1 MTESEELFQK
11 GMKYYNETEYNKAIV
26 YLKKAG
32 EKNHAKAQQYLG
44 NCYTFGYG
52 VIKNLYTAFQWYLKS
67 ARNGEK
73 GAQFVVSECYEQG
86 KGVTKSDSNAAY
98 WYAKAAENQHG
109 GAAVRLAVMYLE
121 GRGVVKYSK
130 KAFDLLFRF
139 KNNDYFTAYDGEY
152 WLGYCYEFGL
162 GTPKNLVL
170 AFTYYISGADRWS
183 ERAKKAMKRVEKTAY
198 DYPCPVMVYE
208 SDYYTLARGV
218 IGVREQLKKHQYT
231 AFLSMSNVDANL
243 FRLNPYMASYIAVLG
258 QYYKTRYS
266 ETHDVSYF
274 DKAACEIENGYG
286 REFRLMI
293 EKLTGNVSQRFI
305 DSFNSVFQEWK
316 KKRGL

>member
-11 GMKYYNETEYNKAIV
+11 GMRYYNETEYDKAIV

-73 GAQFVVSECYEQG
+73 GSQFCVGECYEKG
-86 KGVTKSDSNAAY
+86 EGVTKSDSSAAY
-98 WYAKAAENQHG
+98 WYAKAADNAHG

-121 GRGVVKYSK
+121 GRGVGKDSK
-130 KAFDLLFRF
+130 KAFDLLLRH
-139 KNNDYFTAYDGEY
+139 KNNDYFTSYDGEY
-152 WLGYCYEFGL
+152 WLGRCYEFGL
-162 GTPKNLVL
+162 GTPKSLVL
-170 AFTYYISGADRWS
+170 AFTYYISAADRWS
-183 ERAKKAMKRVEKTAY
+183 ELAKKALKRAKETAY
-198 DYPCPVMVYE
+198 EYPCPVTVYE
-208 SDYYTLARGV
+208 SDYHTLVRG
-218 IGVREQLKKHQYT
+218 IAGVRTQLKNHQYT
-231 AFLSMSNVDANL
+231 AFLSVSNVDANL
-243 FRLNPYMASYIAVLG
+243 FRLNPYMASYIAALG
-258 QYYKTRYS
+258 QYYKKRYS

-274 DKAACEIENGYG
+274 DKAVQEIEVGYG
-286 REFRLMI
+286 KEFRLMVP
-293 EKLTGNVSQRFI
+293 KLTGDVSQNLINAF
-305 DSFNSVFQEWK
+305 DNAYQELK